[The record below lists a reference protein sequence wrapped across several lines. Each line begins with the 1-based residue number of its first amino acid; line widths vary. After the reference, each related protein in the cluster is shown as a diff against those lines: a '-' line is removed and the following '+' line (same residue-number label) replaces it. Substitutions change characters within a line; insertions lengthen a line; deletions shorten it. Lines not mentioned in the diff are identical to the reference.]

1 MLSESFDKDLK
12 RGQRRSKSSVEGG
25 KRRGSTKRGH
35 RKSTGS
41 PIIAGNSGDYELTEV
56 IHYEGWSELPSP
68 FLVWAV
74 QLPFHGS
81 LPRSKRGFSL
91 AMWLCL
97 TSSNFGSEL
106 DTAAAHANSDSSGK
120 FGSTFEKMNLS
131 RQERIVHLCSIGS
144 GKSLF
149 EVWVIPPDG
158 TLVVRYVCIILN
170 ILFVCLIKKDVVRSR
185 SSSNLGNVL
194 CRLSRNTILTQVA
207 HNGCPV
213 YYTLR
218 RINV

>member
-1 MLSESFDKDLK
+1 MLPESFDKNLK
-12 RGQRRSKSSVEGG
+12 RVQRRTKSSVEGG

-41 PIIAGNSGDYELTEV
+41 PIISGNSGDYELTEV
-56 IHYEGWSELPSP
+56 IDYELRSQLPSP

-97 TSSNFGSEL
+97 TCPNFGSEF
-106 DTAAAHANSDSSGK
+106 DAAAAHVNCDSSGK
-120 FGSTFEKMNLS
+120 FGSTFEKVNLS

-158 TLVVRYVCIILN
+158 SLVVRCVCMILN
-170 ILFVCLIKKDVVRSR
+170 FLFVCLF
-185 SSSNLGNVL
+185 
-194 CRLSRNTILTQVA
+194 
-207 HNGCPV
+207 
-213 YYTLR
+213 
-218 RINV
+218 